1 MSDKNSKFI
10 VLEGL
15 EHGNVF
21 YTNNDPNKPES
32 EKVKSAHGDV
42 WYKIVGYADTS
53 KEALS
58 KINKRISRSMFF

>member
-1 MSDKNSKFI
+1 MSDKNSKFV

-21 YTNNDPNKPES
+21 YTHNDPNKPES
-32 EKVKSAHGDV
+32 EKVKSGNGDV

-53 KEALS
+53 EEALS